1 MGVISSLSDDKR
13 AKIGLLVAVVSISF
27 AAIFFRN
34 AAPTHPILQAAIRL
48 FIASFVLLPWT
59 LGQLRR
65 GALSRKCV
73 RAAALG
79 GVWYALHF
87 GAWVTSL
94 TLTSVAASVTLVTAT
109 PLVLGVV
116 GWIRKEDIPT
126 RNQWAALA
134 LGALG
139 LVIIG
144 QGDLALG
151 GDALVGDLFAFVGAL
166 AMAGYLL
173 TCRSVSDELEVWSF
187 TGIAT
192 GVGAVLLSLAALVM
206 DVPLEV
212 PDWKPLAYLAA
223 AALIPQLVGH
233 VLLTWASRILTPVLV
248 GTSTLGEPVGA
259 TVLAWFWFA
268 ETPSTQVMA
277 GCLVTLMGLL
287 LALRSTT
294 TNEEEPC
301 REDSGA

>member
-1 MGVISSLSDDKR
+1 MSKFSEDRR
-13 AKIGLLVAVVSISF
+13 ARIGLLVAVVSISF

-34 AAPTHPILQAAIRL
+34 AAPIHPILQAAIRL

-65 GALSRKCV
+65 GAISPKCV
-73 RAAALG
+73 RAAALA

-87 GAWVTSL
+87 GSWVTSL

-109 PLVLGVV
+109 PLVLGVI

-126 RNQWAALA
+126 RNQWAALG

-144 QGDLALG
+144 QGDLAGG
-151 GDALVGDLFAFVGAL
+151 GDALLGDLFAFMGAL

-192 GVGAVLLSLAALVM
+192 GVGAVLLSLSALAM

-259 TVLAWFWFA
+259 TVLAWFWLA

-287 LALRSTT
+287 LALRTT
-294 TNEEEPC
+294 RTNEEDSC
-301 REDSGA
+301 REGSRA